1 MLAFVTILSSNRSS
15 FLRGYQPARF
25 PSPPP
30 LPLISLKKWSVLI
43 YQSPLQT
50 WTRRYSIIE
59 RTGHGDL
66 DVSNGLI
73 SSFQGPSSLR
83 GSHRKGKR
91 EAGGN
96 KGKEEVQDFLWTLLI
111 VLSPYK
117 MIPFLILTGTKSP
130 TQSTPALNTHG
141 HEIKSSTSG
150 GKVSSAQTRAS
161 QKQST
166 GNNAPQRKVENEEE
180 ESNSVKRIALFA
192 VTAIL
197 AGGLLLCILVLLFL
211 FIWRRHLR

>member
-1 MLAFVTILSSNRSS
+1 MLAFVTILSSNLSS
-15 FLRGYQPARF
+15 FLRGCQPARF

-30 LPLISLKKWSVLI
+30 LPLISLPKWSVLI

-73 SSFQGPSSLR
+73 SSFRGPSSLR

-96 KGKEEVQDFLWTLLI
+96 KGKEVQDFLWTLLI

-130 TQSTPALNTHG
+130 TQSTHG

-161 QKQST
+161 QKHST
-166 GNNAPQRKVENEEE
+166 GNNAPQRKTENEEE

>member
-1 MLAFVTILSSNRSS
+1 MLAFVSILSSNRSS

-73 SSFQGPSSLR
+73 SSFRGPSSLR
-83 GSHRKGKR
+83 GSHRKGKG

-111 VLSPYK
+111 VLSPYS
-117 MIPFLILTGTKSP
+117 FLDPDRNQVTNAVDS
-130 TQSTPALNTHG
+130 STDYAY

-150 GKVSSAQTRAS
+150 GKVSSAQTRTS
-161 QKQST
+161 QEHSI
-166 GNNAPQRKVENEEE
+166 GNNAPQRKIEYEEE

>member
-1 MLAFVTILSSNRSS
+1 MVVSLL
-15 FLRGYQPARF
+15 G
-25 PSPPP
+25 SPL
-30 LPLISLKKWSVLI
+30 LPLISLPKWSVLI

-73 SSFQGPSSLR
+73 SSFRGPSSLR

-130 TQSTPALNTHG
+130 TQSTHG

-150 GKVSSAQTRAS
+150 GKVSSVQTRAS
-161 QKQST
+161 QKHST
-166 GNNAPQRKVENEEE
+166 GNNAPQRKTENEEE

>member
-1 MLAFVTILSSNRSS
+1 MVVSLL
-15 FLRGYQPARF
+15 G
-25 PSPPP
+25 SPL
-30 LPLISLKKWSVLI
+30 LPLISLPKWSVLI
-43 YQSPLQT
+43 YHSPLQT

-73 SSFQGPSSLR
+73 SSFRGPSSLR

-130 TQSTPALNTHG
+130 TQSTHG

-161 QKQST
+161 QKHST
-166 GNNAPQRKVENEEE
+166 GNNAPQRKTENEEE

>member
-1 MLAFVTILSSNRSS
+1 MVVSLL
-15 FLRGYQPARF
+15 G
-25 PSPPP
+25 SPL
-30 LPLISLKKWSVLI
+30 LPLISLPKWSVLI

-50 WTRRYSIIE
+50 WTRRYYIIE

-73 SSFQGPSSLR
+73 SSFRGPSSLR

-96 KGKEEVQDFLWTLLI
+96 KGKEVQDFLWTLLI

-130 TQSTPALNTHG
+130 TQSTHG

-161 QKQST
+161 QKHST
-166 GNNAPQRKVENEEE
+166 GNNAPQRKTENEEE

>member
-1 MLAFVTILSSNRSS
+1 MQKPFRWVLAFGTILSSNRSS
-15 FLRGYQPARF
+15 FLRGYQPARV

-73 SSFQGPSSLR
+73 SSFRGPSSLR

-91 EAGGN
+91 EAEGIRE
-96 KGKEEVQDFLWTLLI
+96 KKCKISCERYWLFSRLIRWFLSW
-111 VLSPYK
+111 SWQEP
-117 MIPFLILTGTKSP
+117 S
-130 TQSTPALNTHG
+130 H
-141 HEIKSSTSG
+141 
-150 GKVSSAQTRAS
+150 
-161 QKQST
+161 
-166 GNNAPQRKVENEEE
+166 QRSRLQHWIHMVM
-180 ESNSVKRIALFA
+180 R
-192 VTAIL
+192 
-197 AGGLLLCILVLLFL
+197 
-211 FIWRRHLR
+211 

>member
-30 LPLISLKKWSVLI
+30 LPLISVKKWSVLI

-59 RTGHGDL
+59 RTGNGDL

-73 SSFQGPSSLR
+73 SSFRGPSSLR

-96 KGKEEVQDFLWTLLI
+96 KEKEEVQDFLWTLLI

-130 TQSTPALNTHG
+130 TQSTHG

-161 QKQST
+161 QKHST
-166 GNNAPQRKVENEEE
+166 GNNAPQRKTENEEE

-211 FIWRRHLR
+211 FIWRGHLR